1 MVGLGG
7 PGVAGAWLDG
17 RRGDEMPRGGPRGA
31 ATTRPSAAAPN
42 ASVWSRAFGSGTHV
56 EFDGGSGVG
65 TVFWA
70 SRAPQVGPPTNLTA
84 VANGCRWESM

>member
-1 MVGLGG
+1 MLCYAR
-7 PGVAGAWLDG
+7 PAVADAWLDWLPQY
-17 RRGDEMPRGGPRGA
+17 DMPLGAPLGP

-70 SRAPQVGPPTNLTA
+70 SGAPKVGPPTNLTA